1 MLIRATWT
9 YIFSPITVI
18 KELEKLLKR
27 FLWNS
32 GESGRGKAKVAW
44 SLVCSPKEQGGLG
57 RDGKDISVWHDK
69 WCSHGPIDMIVSKR
83 VVYEA
88 RIADEA
94 RVADMINND
103 KWKWPREWEEL
114 FPETAAHL
122 DPAVY
127 VCLTG

>member
-1 MLIRATWT
+1 MC
-9 YIFSPITVI
+9 FVDD
-18 KELEKLLKR
+18 LLVLCNGDAESLKVVKKS
-27 FLWNS
+27 LKSLVVW
-32 GESGRGKAKVAW
+32 ESGRGKAKVAW

-69 WCSHGPIDMIVSKR
+69 WCSHDPIDMIVSKR

-114 FPETAAHL
+114 FPES
-122 DPAVY
+122 
-127 VCLTG
+127 